1 MFYKFMDIT
10 VGVLNDFDLAIW
22 ESEERKFARERTG
35 TWRFMATSLQDS
47 SDGDLPH
54 VYGKSIRA

>member
-22 ESEERKFARERTG
+22 ESQERKFARERTG
-35 TWRFMATSLQDS
+35 TWRFMATTLQKQTT
-47 SDGDLPH
+47 GQLTH
-54 VYGKSIRA
+54 VYGKSM